1 MKKNSIINLTNQIN
15 ENNRKIL
22 FYSSMLFFIMI
33 SSNTIGYS
41 TNMNS
46 GLFAN
51 VGPIKGM
58 VKDGK
63 GSALVGVS
71 IVMKG
76 SMVGTT
82 TNAEGK
88 FTINL
93 PDGGLNQSL
102 VFSFVGYKSQ
112 ELAVDK
118 SNTINVVLLEDAS
131 NLAEVIVMGYGSQQK
146 KDITGSVSSI
156 SAKEYVLQ
164 PVNRLDQ
171 ILQGRTAGVQITN
184 NSGAPGG
191 DVKIRIRGANSI
203 SGGNEPLYVID
214 GFIGA
219 DFRNLNTEDIES
231 IQVLKDASATAI
243 YGSRGANGVIV
254 VTTKKGTNEKATI
267 NFTTRYGISSAI
279 KKYDLLSASDY
290 AETVNVRNAVLGLR
304 PTFNAS
310 DLQGFQT
317 SGGTNWQDEIFRQ
330 AGSREYLLGI
340 GAGTSKSN
348 YYLSANYQ
356 GQDGI
361 VVNSGFKRYGFRA
374 NINSN
379 ITDKLSVRVIASGNR
394 RENLNSQVNA
404 GKTSP
409 ITQALSWAPTTPV
422 RTSLGGYVASDPTGS
437 IFQNPSALANEVKN
451 IGTSTSANILSG
463 LNYEIINGL
472 TLDVSYGL
480 NFEIS
485 QGENFTGTTASGN
498 NQATAYR
505 GSFENTLWQN
515 SNNLTYKKVFN
526 LIHSL
531 TATAVYE
538 VQSFQSKGFATNVS
552 NLTFPALGADN
563 LSNIN
568 EGGTTS
574 SAGFFSNYGLTSFL
588 GRINYAYNDKYLLTA
603 TVRQDASSKFKGAN
617 RSSIFP
623 SIGLGW
629 RISEE
634 NFIKNTNAFNNLKL
648 RFGYGLTG
656 NQGINPFGTFSSYNS
671 DAYNAAAPFNS
682 GSVTSG
688 IILGNPGNPNLKWE
702 TTQQSNLGLDVEL
715 RNGIAL
721 TVDYFIKNTS
731 DLLLYQ
737 PVPNF
742 AGGGTIPSNVGKMKN
757 QGIEVSLSATPINK
771 KNIVWETSFNFSYI
785 KNEVVSLGAQDRI
798 FTGSNVGSGLSTQS
812 EFILTPGQA
821 LGSLWGVKY
830 LGTWKPSE
838 NEAAKKFGAKA
849 GDSRYEDV
857 NNDGKIDGADFQ
869 IIGNGMPRTSL
880 GWNNTINIAKS
891 WSVNIFVQSLMDFQK
906 LNYLY
911 GVTVAPTADVRQA
924 THADIKDRY
933 IPGTNET
940 SNIPAFSSTDKT
952 YLQSSRFVQSGDF
965 IRLKNVSVNYELPKK
980 LLKGFN
986 VSLFGSATNLLTFT
1000 NYNGFDPESS
1010 SVNSNN
1016 DVDQGIDYGSYPNSK
1031 TYTFGVSLKF

>member
-1 MKKNSIINLTNQIN
+1 MKNNSMVTLIDKLS
-15 ENNRKIL
+15 EKNRKVQ
-22 FYSSMLFFIMI
+22 FFSFMLFFMMI

-41 TNMNS
+41 IDQNN
-46 GLFAN
+46 GVFASIN
-51 VGPIKGM
+51 PVKGV
-58 VKDGK
+58 VKDNK

-76 SMVGTT
+76 SIIGTT

-93 PDGGLNQSL
+93 PDGETPQSL

-112 ELAVDK
+112 EVAVNK

-131 NLAEVIVMGYGSQQK
+131 NLSEVVVMGYGSQQK
-146 KDITGSVSSI
+146 KDITGSVSVI

-254 VTTKKGTNEKATI
+254 VTTKRGNNEKASI
-267 NFTTRYGISSAI
+267 SFTARYGISSAI

-290 AETVNVRNAVLGLR
+290 AETVNARNVVLGLR
-304 PTFNAS
+304 PTFSANDVQNYRA
-310 DLQGFQT
+310 

-330 AGSREYLLGI
+330 AASKEYLI
-340 GAGTSKSN
+340 GVGSGTAKTN
-348 YYLSANYQ
+348 YYLSGNYQ
-356 GQDGI
+356 TQDGI

-404 GKTSP
+404 GKNSA

-422 RTSLGGYVASDPTGS
+422 RNALGNYTASDPTGS
-437 IFQNPSALANEVKN
+437 IFQNPSALANEVRN
-451 IGTSTSANILSG
+451 INSSTSANILSG

-472 TLDVSYGL
+472 TLDVSYGI
-480 NFEIS
+480 NFEAY

-498 NQATAYR
+498 NQASAYR
-505 GSFENTLWQN
+505 ASFENTLWQN

-526 LIHSL
+526 QIHSF

-538 VQSFQSKGFATNVS
+538 VQSFQSKGFATNAS

-568 EGGTTS
+568 DGGATAST
-574 SAGFFSNYGLTSFL
+574 GYYSNYGLTSFL
-588 GRINYAYNDKYLLTA
+588 GRINYAYNDKYLVTA

-656 NQGINPFGTFSSYNS
+656 NQGINPYGTFSNYNS
-671 DAYNAAAPFNS
+671 DAYSAGTPFNS
-682 GSVTSG
+682 NSVTSG

-702 TTQQSNLGLDVEL
+702 TTQQANLGLDVEL
-715 RNGIAL
+715 RNGISL
-721 TVDYFIKNTS
+721 TMDYFIKNTS

-742 AGGGTIPSNVGKMKN
+742 AGGGTIPSNIGKMKN
-757 QGIEVSLSATPINK
+757 QGIEISLNATPVNK
-771 KNIVWETSFNFSYI
+771 KDFVWETSFNFSYI
-785 KNEVVSLGAQDRI
+785 KNEVVSLGSQDRI

-869 IIGNGMPRTSL
+869 IIGNGMPKTSI
-880 GWNNTINIAKS
+880 GWNNTFNISKS
-891 WSVNIFVQSLMDFQK
+891 WSVNIFVQSLMNFDK

-924 THADIKDRY
+924 THVDIKDRY

-952 YLQSSRFVQSGDF
+952 YLQSSRFVQRGDF
-965 IRLKNVSVNYELPKK
+965 VRIKNVSVNYELPKN

-986 VSLFGSATNLLTFT
+986 VSLFGSVTNLLTIT
-1000 NYNGFDPESS
+1000 NYKGFDPESS
-1010 SVNSNN
+1010 SVTSNN

-1031 TYTFGVSLKF
+1031 TYTLGISLKF